1 LTMKSGVECEYF
13 LISPDGNSIADPRD
27 TQSKPCYDQSA
38 LMRRYDLIKEICD
51 CMIEMGW
58 GPYQNDHEDANGQ
71 FEMNWD
77 YSDCLKTADRHTFF
91 KYMVKTIAEKHG
103 LRATFMP
110 KPFENLTGN
119 GCHAHISVWDGKKNK
134 FLDNS
139 NNLGLS
145 KMAYNFLGGVIKHAS
160 SLSAFFNPT
169 INSYRRIN
177 APPTKSGASWSPSS
191 ISYTGNNRT
200 HMIRIPDPGRF
211 ELRLMDGSA
220 NPYLLQAGVLAAG
233 INGIR
238 KRVNP
243 GKPLFCNMYTDHKKY
258 PNLKKLPNTLEE
270 SLDML
275 NSNTILKNAFGKD
288 VLNSYLKLKNSEIW
302 KWKNW
307 EISWSL
313 SKQSSSEK
321 NIKILLVHGFGAS
334 KNHWRHNQDF
344 LGKFSN
350 CFAIDLLGFGKS
362 SQPSALLNYEPD
374 KENSI
379 KYSFDLWGN
388 QISTFCAEV
397 IKSPVYLVGNS
408 IGGVIALKAAEILKD
423 NCKGIILIDCA
434 QRTMDDKRLKKSD
447 ILMNLLRPVLKT
459 IVRQRLISNTLFTR
473 AANPKVIKR
482 ILEQAYPSGKN
493 IDKELIEILYQPSQR
508 KNSKEAFRGFINLFD
523 DYLATDLFDKV
534 NAPIQ
539 LIWGEKDPWE
549 SLNEAKEWKNKFRNI
564 KRLDVIKNAGH
575 CPHDE
580 EPEETNKLIC
590 EFLQETK

>member
-1 LTMKSGVECEYF
+1 MPKNLFKIAKEKKIKYFLISFVDLFGVLRSKLVPAHAIKEMQETGAGFAGFAAWLDMTPADSDMFGIPDPDSLIQLPWNKEVGWLASDLWMNGKPVDASPRIMLKKQIKKLSKQGLTMKSGVECEYF

-220 NPYLLQAGVLAAG
+220 NPYLLQASVLAAG
-233 INGIR
+233 INGI
-238 KRVNP
+238 KNKIDP
-243 GKPLFCNMYTDHKKY
+243 GKPLDCNMYEDFAKY
-258 PNLKKLPNTLEE
+258 PNLPKLPDELDQSLSQLKQNKEMNDAFGADVINSYIKLRDTEIKEFNNIERFDKSKPITKWERQNTL
-270 SLDML
+270 
-275 NSNTILKNAFGKD
+275 
-288 VLNSYLKLKNSEIW
+288 
-302 KWKNW
+302 
-307 EISWSL
+307 
-313 SKQSSSEK
+313 
-321 NIKILLVHGFGAS
+321 
-334 KNHWRHNQDF
+334 
-344 LGKFSN
+344 
-350 CFAIDLLGFGKS
+350 
-362 SQPSALLNYEPD
+362 
-374 KENSI
+374 
-379 KYSFDLWGN
+379 
-388 QISTFCAEV
+388 
-397 IKSPVYLVGNS
+397 
-408 IGGVIALKAAEILKD
+408 
-423 NCKGIILIDCA
+423 DC
-434 QRTMDDKRLKKSD
+434 
-447 ILMNLLRPVLKT
+447 
-459 IVRQRLISNTLFTR
+459 
-473 AANPKVIKR
+473 
-482 ILEQAYPSGKN
+482 
-493 IDKELIEILYQPSQR
+493 
-508 KNSKEAFRGFINLFD
+508 
-523 DYLATDLFDKV
+523 
-534 NAPIQ
+534 
-539 LIWGEKDPWE
+539 
-549 SLNEAKEWKNKFRNI
+549 
-564 KRLDVIKNAGH
+564 
-575 CPHDE
+575 
-580 EPEETNKLIC
+580 
-590 EFLQETK
+590 

>member
-1 LTMKSGVECEYF
+1 MPKNLSKIAKEKKIKYFLISFVDLFGVLRSKLVPAHAIKDMQETGAGFAGFAAWLDMTPADSDMFGIPDPDSLIQLPWNKEVGWLASDLWMNGKPVDASPRIMLKKQIKKLSKQGLTMKSGVECEYF
-13 LISPDGNSIADPRD
+13 LISPDGDSIADPRD

-134 FLDNS
+134 FLDKS

-220 NPYLLQAGVLAAG
+220 NPYLLQASVLAAG
-233 INGIR
+233 IHGI
-238 KRVNP
+238 KNKIDP
-243 GKPLFCNMYTDHKKY
+243 GKPLNCNMYEDFAKY
-258 PNLKKLPNTLEE
+258 PNLPKLPDELDQSLKQLKQNKEMNDAFGADVINSYIKLRSTEIKEFNNIERFDKSKPITKWERQNTL
-270 SLDML
+270 
-275 NSNTILKNAFGKD
+275 
-288 VLNSYLKLKNSEIW
+288 
-302 KWKNW
+302 
-307 EISWSL
+307 
-313 SKQSSSEK
+313 
-321 NIKILLVHGFGAS
+321 
-334 KNHWRHNQDF
+334 
-344 LGKFSN
+344 
-350 CFAIDLLGFGKS
+350 
-362 SQPSALLNYEPD
+362 
-374 KENSI
+374 
-379 KYSFDLWGN
+379 
-388 QISTFCAEV
+388 
-397 IKSPVYLVGNS
+397 
-408 IGGVIALKAAEILKD
+408 
-423 NCKGIILIDCA
+423 DC
-434 QRTMDDKRLKKSD
+434 
-447 ILMNLLRPVLKT
+447 
-459 IVRQRLISNTLFTR
+459 
-473 AANPKVIKR
+473 
-482 ILEQAYPSGKN
+482 
-493 IDKELIEILYQPSQR
+493 
-508 KNSKEAFRGFINLFD
+508 
-523 DYLATDLFDKV
+523 
-534 NAPIQ
+534 
-539 LIWGEKDPWE
+539 
-549 SLNEAKEWKNKFRNI
+549 
-564 KRLDVIKNAGH
+564 
-575 CPHDE
+575 
-580 EPEETNKLIC
+580 
-590 EFLQETK
+590 